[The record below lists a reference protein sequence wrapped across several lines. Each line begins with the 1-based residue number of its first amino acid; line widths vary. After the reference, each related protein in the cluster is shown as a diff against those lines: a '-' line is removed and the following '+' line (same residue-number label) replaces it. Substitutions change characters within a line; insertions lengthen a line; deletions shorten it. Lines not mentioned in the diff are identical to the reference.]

1 MLLVVFKFIFML
13 FKPKIIL
20 LLCVVSWLICPRA
33 FAEEGTPGN
42 FKNPIAVQE
51 VLAGKR
57 TAANAAWWGFDKD
70 DSTAAL
76 QGAIDSGASKV
87 IVPYMGS
94 EWVVR
99 PIKLT
104 SNQEVS
110 FEPGVVVIAKKGEF
124 KNTGDCLFTAVNE
137 RNVTL
142 TGYSAT
148 LKMQKKDY
156 MSPAY
161 KQGQWRMIISLGS
174 CANVNISGLKFIDSG
189 GDGLYIGESKDKI
202 PCKDITIK
210 DCVFDNNYRQGISVI
225 SVENLR
231 INNCVFRNTSGHPP
245 SAGIDFEPNRAENKL
260 SNIVISNCI
269 SENNEG
275 AGFVVSVRKLDS
287 SSGKISVLFYKCYV
301 THCKWGLLVGTDS
314 EQGPRGIVEFRDCV
328 VSNTQESGMWVVA
341 SAYTFDVNFINCKTR
356 NAPIVFQISR
366 QDDNKPGTIRLDNC
380 YVYDSL
386 NRPAL
391 TLKPYKGS
399 QGKVNIEGILYTSS
413 NKLTLGLENANSS
426 LVVKQIA
433 PK

>member
-1 MLLVVFKFIFML
+1 
-13 FKPKIIL
+13 
-20 LLCVVSWLICPRA
+20 
-33 FAEEGTPGN
+33 
-42 FKNPIAVQE
+42 
-51 VLAGKR
+51 
-57 TAANAAWWGFDKD
+57 
-70 DSTAAL
+70 
-76 QGAIDSGASKV
+76 
-87 IVPYMGS
+87 
-94 EWVVR
+94 
-99 PIKLT
+99 
-104 SNQEVS
+104 
-110 FEPGVVVIAKKGEF
+110 
-124 KNTGDCLFTAVNE
+124 
-137 RNVTL
+137 
-142 TGYSAT
+142 
-148 LKMQKKDY
+148 
-156 MSPAY
+156 
-161 KQGQWRMIISLGS
+161 
-174 CANVNISGLKFIDSG
+174 
-189 GDGLYIGESKDKI
+189 
-202 PCKDITIK
+202 
-210 DCVFDNNYRQGISVI
+210 ISVI

>member
-1 MLLVVFKFIFML
+1 MSRNQK
-13 FKPKIIL
+13 IL
-20 LLCVVSWLICPRA
+20 LTFLLTCCLVGMVCS
-33 FAEEGTPGN
+33 AEEQKTFGN
-42 FKNPIAVQE
+42 FTNSTAVQE
-51 VLAGKR
+51 VLSGKR
-57 TAANAAWWGFDKD
+57 TTANAAWWGFDNI
-70 DSTAAL
+70 DSTKAV
-76 QGAIDSGASKV
+76 QSAINSGATKV
-87 IVPYMGS
+87 IIPYVGS

-225 SVENLR
+225 SVENLK

-260 SNIVISNCI
+260 SNIVISNCT

-275 AGFVVSVRKLDS
+275 AGFVVSVHNLDPRS
-287 SSGKISVLFYKCYV
+287 EEISILFYNCYV
-301 THCKWGLLVGTDS
+301 AHCRWGLLVGTHSD
-314 EQGPRGIVEFRDCV
+314 QGPMGIVEFRDCV
-328 VSNTQESGMWVVA
+328 VSNTQESGIWLVA
-341 SAYTFDVNFINCKTR
+341 SAYTFDVNFINCTTS
-356 NAPIVFQISR
+356 NAPIVFQISQ
-366 QDDNKPGTIRLDNC
+366 QDKNSKIGTIQLNQC

-399 QGKVNIEGILYTSS
+399 HGKVNIEGILYTSS
-413 NKLTLGLENANSS
+413 NKLTLGLENAKSS